1 MKSKQ
6 GSRTA
11 DATAG
16 QGLRRGE
23 RGDLNAVMKEALGC
37 VQSLRSLSELFS
49 QR

>member
-6 GSRTA
+6 GSRIA
-11 DATAG
+11 EATAG

-23 RGDLNAVMKEALGC
+23 GGDLNAMKEALGC
-37 VQSLRSLSELFS
+37 EQSLGSLSELFS